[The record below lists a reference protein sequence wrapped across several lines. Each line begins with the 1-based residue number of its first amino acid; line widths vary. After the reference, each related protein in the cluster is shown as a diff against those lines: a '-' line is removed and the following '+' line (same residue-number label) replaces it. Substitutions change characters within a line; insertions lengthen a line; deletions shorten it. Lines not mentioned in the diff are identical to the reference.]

1 MITIILTALILA
13 SAFPVGYL
21 LAHLCKEELKAGRNY
36 FRVIAWVCLS
46 GILVMI
52 LLYEDYS
59 VILALAYVSIVS
71 LISVEKSYDKKFVGK

>member
-1 MITIILTALILA
+1 MISIILTALLIT

-21 LAHLCKEELKAGRNY
+21 LAYLCKEELKAGRNY
-36 FRVIAWVCLS
+36 FRVIAWACLS

-52 LLYEDYS
+52 HLYENYS
-59 VILALAYVSIVS
+59 VILTLAYISVVS